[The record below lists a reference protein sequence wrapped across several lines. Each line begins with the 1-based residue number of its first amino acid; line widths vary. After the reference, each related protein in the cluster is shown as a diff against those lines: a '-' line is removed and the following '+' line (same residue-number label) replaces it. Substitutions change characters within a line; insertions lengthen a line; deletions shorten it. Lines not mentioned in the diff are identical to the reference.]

1 MTAVSKNVYF
11 DDIVNK
17 YNNTVHRST
26 KMKLIDVTS
35 DFSAEYYED
44 SNVTKP
50 KFKIGDHL
58 RISKQKNIF
67 AKGYTNNWS
76 EKVFVVS
83 KIKNTV
89 LWTYVISNL
98 NGEPRF
104 YEKEF
109 QKTSQEKFRI
119 EKVLKRK
126 YDKLYVK
133 WKRYDN
139 SFNSWIDKKTSY
151 KNEPIPSLAVQK
163 FHRKY

>member
-26 KMKLIDVTS
+26 KMKLIGVTS
-35 DFSAEYYED
+35 DSSAEYYED

-67 AKGYTNNWS
+67 AKRYTKNWS

-89 LWTYVISNL
+89 LWTYVISDL
-98 NGEPRF
+98 NGEP
-104 YEKEF
+104 
-109 QKTSQEKFRI
+109 
-119 EKVLKRK
+119 
-126 YDKLYVK
+126 
-133 WKRYDN
+133 
-139 SFNSWIDKKTSY
+139 
-151 KNEPIPSLAVQK
+151 
-163 FHRKY
+163 

>member
-17 YNNTVHRST
+17 YNNT

-35 DFSAEYYED
+35 DSSAEYYED

-139 SFNSWIDKKTSY
+139 SFNSWIDKKD
-151 KNEPIPSLAVQK
+151 LL
-163 FHRKY
+163 